1 LVGFHQRAESALGLQ
16 HVAGSVDEFGQGPIE
31 FAAGSIGEGDG
42 VVVIHVRHL
51 DRLLVLVTVASAP

>member
-1 LVGFHQRAESALGLQ
+1 LGLQ